1 MKLNEMPNSDPRSIE
16 YLSDNI
22 FNNLLESESNNGKT
36 QNKYVDQIIDKLK
49 YFRIKSP
56 NVYFEIDT
64 NDLKTE
70 TIKQIEDFIQG
81 CRTTEEKYIK
91 LNGVVTEVIAQ
102 IAKQAK
108 PLILSRGS
116 SENTTWIEKSLAGI
130 RELVSFRW
138 KLIDG
143 EGNE

>member
-1 MKLNEMPNSDPRSIE
+1 MTPSTSVTTGYLMDIIFVDLMNNEHNHDSKQNE
-16 YLSDNI
+16 YVAQ
-22 FNNLLESESNNGKT
+22 FA
-36 QNKYVDQIIDKLK
+36 DK
-49 YFRIKSP
+49 FRVFRLKSP
-56 NVYFEIDT
+56 SVFFEIDI
-64 NDLKTE
+64 NDLSGE
-70 TIKQIEDFIQG
+70 TIKQVEDFIQG

-91 LNGVVTEVIAQ
+91 LNGVVTGVIAQ

-108 PLILSRGS
+108 PLILSRRS
-116 SENTTWIEKSLAGI
+116 NENITWTEKSLAGI